1 VAPRGPQVT
10 AELWDYEKPRREAR
24 LFFQLDSRAQM
35 DSPRTRRVQRI
46 HLAQPLVAR
55 LGATQVVL
63 VDISLMG
70 ARVEHHVPLIAG
82 AYSQLSFLWE
92 DVAIA
97 VNCRIARSRLERFS
111 AGADG
116 MTVYH
121 SGLEFEGLTN
131 QARARLKGMIGRFIT
146 RALEEQKLNAR
157 GVLPEHD
164 VSRMPIFRFGQLTAN
179 DKDIEMA
186 GSALLPTSRV
196 AKETGFICYA
206 LENNSWRRKRTH
218 DPGQPMEGFTIS
230 AHEDHEQV
238 ELLCQAYQKSD
249 RDGRRLIQLCAQLSL
264 MEGEDVAVAG
274 RFEP

>member
-1 VAPRGPQVT
+1 
-10 AELWDYEKPRREAR
+10 
-24 LFFQLDSRAQM
+24 M

-46 HLAQPLVAR
+46 HLAQPLIAR
-55 LGATQVVL
+55 LGSAHVVL
-63 VDISLMG
+63 VDLSVVG

-82 AYSQLSFLWE
+82 AYSHLSFQWDE
-92 DVAIA
+92 YPITVD
-97 VNCRIARSRLERFS
+97 CRIVRSRLERFS

-121 SGLEFEGLTN
+121 SGLEFEGLTPDTS
-131 QARARLKGMIGRFIT
+131 ARIKEMIGSFIM

-157 GVLPEHD
+157 GMLPEHD
-164 VSRMPIFRFGQLTAN
+164 VSRMPIFRYGGQLTAN
-179 DKDIEMA
+179 DKQME

-196 AKETGFICYA
+196 VKETGYICYS

-238 ELLCQAYQKSD
+238 ELLCEAYRRCD
-249 RDGRRLIQLCAQLSL
+249 REGRRFIQLCAQLSV
-264 MEGEDVAVAG
+264 MEGEGVIVGG
-274 RFEP
+274 RFDP

>member
-1 VAPRGPQVT
+1 
-10 AELWDYEKPRREAR
+10 
-24 LFFQLDSRAQM
+24 M
-35 DSPRTRRVQRI
+35 DSPRTRRVERV

-63 VDISLMG
+63 VDLSVMG

-82 AYSQLSFLWE
+82 AYSQLTFRWE
-92 DVAIA
+92 DFTFSID
-97 VNCRIARSRLERFS
+97 CRIARSRLERFS

-121 SGLEFEGLTN
+121 SGLEFEKLSTEMRTRIK
-131 QARARLKGMIGRFIT
+131 QMISGFII

-164 VSRMPIFRFGQLTAN
+164 VSRMPIFRFGGQLTAN
-179 DKDIEMA
+179 EKQVE
-186 GSALLPTSRV
+186 GSALLPMSRV
-196 AKETGFICYA
+196 AKETGYICYG
-206 LENNSWRRKRTH
+206 LENTSWRKKRTH
-218 DPGQPMEGFTIS
+218 DPGQPIDGFTIS
-230 AHEDHEQV
+230 ANEDHAQV

-264 MEGEDVAVAG
+264 MEDDGVIVAG

>member
-1 VAPRGPQVT
+1 
-10 AELWDYEKPRREAR
+10 
-24 LFFQLDSRAQM
+24 M
-35 DSPRTRRVQRI
+35 DSPRTRRVERV

-63 VDISLMG
+63 VDLSVMG

-82 AYSQLSFLWE
+82 AYSQLTFRWE
-92 DVAIA
+92 DLTFAID
-97 VNCRIARSRLERFS
+97 CRIVRSRLERFS

-121 SGLEFEGLTN
+121 SGLEFEKLSTEM
-131 QARARLKGMIGRFIT
+131 RTRIKLMISGFII

-157 GVLPEHD
+157 GMLPEHD
-164 VSRMPIFRFGQLTAN
+164 VSRMPIFRFGGQLTAN
-179 DKDIEMA
+179 EKQME

-196 AKETGFICYA
+196 AKETGYICYG
-206 LENNSWRRKRTH
+206 LENTSWRKKRTH
-218 DPGQPMEGFTIS
+218 DPGQPLDGFTIS
-230 AHEDHEQV
+230 ANEDHAQV

-264 MEGEDVAVAG
+264 MEDDGVIVAG